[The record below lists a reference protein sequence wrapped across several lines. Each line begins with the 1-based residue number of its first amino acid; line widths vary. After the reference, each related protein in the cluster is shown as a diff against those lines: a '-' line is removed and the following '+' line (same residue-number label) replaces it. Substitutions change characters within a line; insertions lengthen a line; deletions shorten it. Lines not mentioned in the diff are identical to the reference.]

1 MPLLQLPTACG
12 AAAASSAPGP
22 FSLSRP
28 PPSRLRASHVL
39 FAFPRLRKYGRRN
52 REPVPTTLDDD
63 EDEADEDDDDDVEE
77 AVDEDIFLKN
87 RPKPAG
93 FGVGK
98 TYTTDVEEQLLREM
112 GIGGAGRKSKSA
124 APKNLKANGSDTETG
139 AGAMEDSE
147 ESIVEHEPDFLDEFP
162 VVTDRSNDG
171 VHVRIWNLPKKKN
184 IHKDL
189 NLAFKGFP
197 GLVTIN
203 PANSGTKKTRD
214 PICKGFAFVKLESV
228 DAATRFVEL
237 YSRKAVS
244 FGKVEKPIKCCIV
257 EGHVSTDPSGP
268 ASSSQPPGSN
278 PQRLVAVR

>member
-1 MPLLQLPTACG
+1 MPLLQLPTACC
-12 AAAASSAPGP
+12 AAAASASSSAL
-22 FSLSRP
+22 FSFSRP
-28 PPSRLRASHVL
+28 PPSRLRASHL
-39 FAFPRLRKYGRRN
+39 TSAFPRLRKYGRRN
-52 REPVPTTLDDD
+52 RQPVPTNIDDDD
-63 EDEADEDDDDDVEE
+63 EEEADEDDDDVEE
-77 AVDEDIFLKN
+77 AVDEDIFLRN

-112 GIGGAGRKSKSA
+112 GLGGAGSKSKSA
-124 APKNLKANGSDTETG
+124 PPKSSKTNSSAVETG
-139 AGAMEDSE
+139 ADPS
-147 ESIVEHEPDFLDEFP
+147 D
-162 VVTDRSNDG
+162 NG

-189 NLAFKGFP
+189 NLAFKRFP
-197 GLVTIN
+197 GLVAIN

-214 PICKGFAFVKLESV
+214 PVCKGFAFVKFESA

-237 YSRKAVS
+237 YSSKAVS

-257 EGHVSTDPSGP
+257 EGHISTDPSSQ
-268 ASSSQPPGSN
+268 ASSSPAPGPN

>member
-12 AAAASSAPGP
+12 AAAASASAPGP
-22 FSLSRP
+22 FLLSRP

-39 FAFPRLRKYGRRN
+39 FAFPRLRKYGRRS

-63 EDEADEDDDDDVEE
+63 DEEEADEDDDDDMEE

-124 APKNLKANGSDTETG
+124 PPKSSKTNGSATET
-139 AGAMEDSE
+139 AADC
-147 ESIVEHEPDFLDEFP
+147 
-162 VVTDRSNDG
+162 SNDG

-257 EGHVSTDPSGP
+257 EGHISTDPSGP

>member
-1 MPLLQLPTACG
+1 MPLLQLQLPTACC
-12 AAAASSAPGP
+12 AAAASAP
-22 FSLSRP
+22 FSFSRP
-28 PPSRLRASHVL
+28 PPSRLRASHVI
-39 FAFPRLRKYGRRN
+39 FAFPRLRKYGRRS

-63 EDEADEDDDDDVEE
+63 EDEEADEDDDDGVEE

-112 GIGGAGRKSKSA
+112 GLGGAGRKSKSA
-124 APKNLKANGSDTETG
+124 PPKSVKTNGSATETS
-139 AGAMEDSE
+139 ADVS
-147 ESIVEHEPDFLDEFP
+147 D
-162 VVTDRSNDG
+162 DG

-257 EGHVSTDPSGP
+257 EGHASTDPSGP
-268 ASSSQPPGSN
+268 ASSSQAPGSN

>member
-1 MPLLQLPTACG
+1 M
-12 AAAASSAPGP
+12 
-22 FSLSRP
+22 
-28 PPSRLRASHVL
+28 
-39 FAFPRLRKYGRRN
+39 
-52 REPVPTTLDDD
+52 
-63 EDEADEDDDDDVEE
+63 EE

-124 APKNLKANGSDTETG
+124 PPKSSKTNGSATET
-139 AGAMEDSE
+139 AAAQ
-147 ESIVEHEPDFLDEFP
+147 IVEKCSILTSSKLLWKVLEKFLLNISRILLMNFLY
-162 VVTDRSNDG
+162 VVTDCSNDG

-257 EGHVSTDPSGP
+257 EGHISTDPSGP

-278 PQRLVAVR
+278 PQRLVAMISSIDISRKPFLQWVYLEDRQGLDSGPLFRRRI

>member
-1 MPLLQLPTACG
+1 MTTTTWRRRLTRTSFSRTGPSRPVSAWGRPTPPMSKSSFSGRWASAPPGARATRLRPRASKPTARPQKP
-12 AAAASSAPGP
+12 AQQLWKVLKK
-22 FSLSRP
+22 FLLNISLS
-28 PPSRLRASHVL
+28 
-39 FAFPRLRKYGRRN
+39 
-52 REPVPTTLDDD
+52 
-63 EDEADEDDDDDVEE
+63 
-77 AVDEDIFLKN
+77 FLMN
-87 RPKPAG
+87 
-93 FGVGK
+93 
-98 TYTTDVEEQLLREM
+98 
-112 GIGGAGRKSKSA
+112 
-124 APKNLKANGSDTETG
+124 
-139 AGAMEDSE
+139 
-147 ESIVEHEPDFLDEFP
+147 FLYVF
-162 VVTDRSNDG
+162 TDRSNDG

-268 ASSSQPPGSN
+268 ASSSQPPGLN

>member
-1 MPLLQLPTACG
+1 
-12 AAAASSAPGP
+12 
-22 FSLSRP
+22 
-28 PPSRLRASHVL
+28 
-39 FAFPRLRKYGRRN
+39 
-52 REPVPTTLDDD
+52 
-63 EDEADEDDDDDVEE
+63 
-77 AVDEDIFLKN
+77 N

-112 GIGGAGRKSKSA
+112 GIGAAGRKSNSAPPKSV
-124 APKNLKANGSDTETG
+124 KTNGSATETG
-139 AGAMEDSE
+139 A
-147 ESIVEHEPDFLDEFP
+147 
-162 VVTDRSNDG
+162 DRSNDG

-228 DAATRFVEL
+228 DAATR
-237 YSRKAVS
+237 
-244 FGKVEKPIKCCIV
+244 
-257 EGHVSTDPSGP
+257 
-268 ASSSQPPGSN
+268 
-278 PQRLVAVR
+278 VR